1 MFMKVQKLNRRQA
14 YWALYISRFNFT
26 LKNVLEI
33 KIKKMDGLSRRLN
46 QKVEIEKDNKNQTL
60 IKEQQICS
68 LIEVV
73 IKGPEVEILEK

>member
-1 MFMKVQKLNRRQA
+1 MKVQKLNRRQA

-46 QKVEIEKDNKNQTL
+46 
-60 IKEQQICS
+60 
-68 LIEVV
+68 
-73 IKGPEVEILEK
+73 